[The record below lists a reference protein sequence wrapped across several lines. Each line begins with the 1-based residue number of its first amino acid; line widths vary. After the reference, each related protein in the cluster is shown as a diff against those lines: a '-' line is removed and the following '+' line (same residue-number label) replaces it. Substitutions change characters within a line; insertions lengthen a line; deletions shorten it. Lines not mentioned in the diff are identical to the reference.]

1 MAHYN
6 FEKDLADGHKAED
19 EAKVLIAQFFE
30 VPITDITTNATKEYD
45 FKINCSQ
52 LCFEVKNDL
61 MAHITGNLAIEYE
74 SRGKASGITTSKAHY
89 WIYKFSN
96 QYYLLKSELLKKEL
110 FENKNYFKTVT
121 GGDTGSNTKMFL
133 VKVAEFIKW
142 ATKLN

>member
-6 FEKDLADGHKAED
+6 FEKDLADGHKAEE
-19 EAKVLIAQFFE
+19 EARVLIAQLFE
-30 VPITDITTNATKEYD
+30 VPLTDITANTTKDYD
-45 FKINCSQ
+45 FRIISSQ

-74 SRGKASGITTSKAHY
+74 SRGKASGISTSKAHY

-96 QYYLLKSELLKKEL
+96 HYYLVKSELLKKEL

-121 GGDTGSNTKMFL
+121 GGDAGSNTKMFL
-133 VKVAEFIKW
+133 VKVAVFISW